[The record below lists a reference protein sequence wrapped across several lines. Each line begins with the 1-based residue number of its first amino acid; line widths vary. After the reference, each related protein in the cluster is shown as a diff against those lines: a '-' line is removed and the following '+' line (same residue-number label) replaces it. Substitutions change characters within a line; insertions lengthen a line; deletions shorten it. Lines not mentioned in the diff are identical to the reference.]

1 MIDINVPNV
10 ITLVVISLIAI
21 AAARVLRNMGVPIP
35 V

>member
-21 AAARVLRNMGVPIP
+21 AAARVLRNMGVPLP